1 MGSKPLYLLIT
12 FMIINL
18 GLQAQPKLDFVY
30 VDSVT
35 YRYYIDGNWEKLI
48 KLAASAIKENIDYKY
63 LRQRMGYAFFV
74 RGDFSEAARHFR
86 KASEFD
92 SYDAFTQEYL
102 YYSYLNSGR
111 EDAAALVASR
121 MDRALRDSL
130 SISLIKPVE
139 GINAEY
145 NFKYAA
151 TSLRSNPSYYNV
163 GISSR
168 LGGRLWLYQMIS
180 NYYQRITIQLPLRDA
195 YVDDRQFEYYAM
207 ANLTLSRNLSLR
219 TAYHHL
225 NTTYSLSSSSSD
237 LGYLGLTSA
246 FSNLLIGIEGSL
258 FYIEKDYVS
267 QYSILASVNGLGRHD
282 FYLGGNLSLL
292 TESNSSR
299 VIYSQKAGV
308 KLSNRMWLEGNVILG
323 NLNNFNDFSAMYV
336 HNSLDPVTF
345 RSGATA
351 FFYPGRHISFWVSFA
366 YERKQYYEDINYDYN
381 QFCYLGGIKWKI

>member
-1 MGSKPLYLLIT
+1 MGSKQRYLLIT

-18 GLQAQPKLDFVY
+18 GLQAQPKLDFAY

-48 KLAASAIKENIDYKY
+48 KLATSAIKENIDYKY
-63 LRQRMGYAFFV
+63 LRQRIGYAFFV
-74 RGDFSEAARHFR
+74 TGDFSEAARHFR

-92 SYDAFTQEYL
+92 SYDTYTQEYL

-121 MDRALRDSL
+121 MEGALRDSL
-130 SISLIKPVE
+130 SINLFKPVE
-139 GINAEY
+139 AISAEY

-151 TSLRSNPSYYNV
+151 TSLRSNPNYYNV

-180 NYYQRITIQLPLRDA
+180 NYYQRITIQLPLRET
-195 YVDDRQFEYYAM
+195 YVDDKQFEYYAM
-207 ANLTLSRNLSLR
+207 ADLTLSRNLSLKA
-219 TAYHHL
+219 AYHHL
-225 NTTYSLSSSSSD
+225 NTTYSLTSTSGD

-246 FSNLLIGIEGSL
+246 FSYVQLGIEGSL

-267 QYSILASVNGLGRHD
+267 QFNMLVSVNSLGRHD
-282 FYLGGNLSLL
+282 FYLDGNLSLL
-292 TESNSSR
+292 TESNASR
-299 VIYSQKAGV
+299 VIYSQRAGA
-308 KLSNRMWLEGNVILG
+308 KLTSRMWLEGNVIFG

-336 HNSLDPVTF
+336 HNSIDPVTF
-345 RSGATA
+345 RAGATG
-351 FFYPGRHISFWVSFA
+351 FFYPGRHFSFWVSFA
-366 YERKQYYEDINYDYN
+366 YERKQYYEDINYNYN
-381 QFCYLGGIKWKI
+381 QFCYMGGIRWKI